1 MGWPDTIASSSIEG
15 TFGFAKIGQ
24 LFQGAFATIG
34 LTIFLPNY
42 SAPSFWVRLKY
53 QNFPIKTMTKLRYN
67 SLNILHYSSIKFK
80 YKYFKF
86 ISSQERVFFV
96 PILKT

>member
-34 LTIFLPNY
+34 LTIFLPYY
-42 SAPSFWVRLKY
+42 SAPSFRVRLKY

-86 ISSQERVFFV
+86 ISSQERE
-96 PILKT
+96 